1 MLSAVFYGFCRLIVF
16 QQTVDRRAGAGNPD
30 RGIAGDDPAAAV
42 HQQVGRE
49 HIKVANRTEDSRRSE
64 VEQETFAGDFTLAD
78 HFDPPLPGRPYRQG
92 NEYDLFPFVFFLQFG
107 QLRHLGDAGR
117 APRAPDVDVDY
128 FPGIPGA
135 KQAENVFS

>member
-16 QQTVDRRAGAGNPD
+16 QQAVDRRAGAGNPD

-78 HFDPPLPGRPYRQG
+78 HFARVTNTTSFPSYFFCSSVSSDIWAMQG
-92 NEYDLFPFVFFLQFG
+92 EHHVPQT
-107 QLRHLGDAGR
+107 
-117 APRAPDVDVDY
+117 
-128 FPGIPGA
+128 
-135 KQAENVFS
+135 SM